1 MICSLAGYDR
11 SLSIVH

>member
-1 MICSLAGYDR
+1 MICGLAGYDR